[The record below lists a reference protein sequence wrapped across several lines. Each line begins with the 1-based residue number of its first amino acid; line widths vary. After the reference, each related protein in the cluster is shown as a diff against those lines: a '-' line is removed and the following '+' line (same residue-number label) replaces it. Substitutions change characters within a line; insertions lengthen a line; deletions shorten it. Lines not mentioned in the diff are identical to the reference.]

1 MRRNKLN
8 RVVFLMLA
16 AGILLTFAVNGAIA
30 GARKRRAGEPRHG
43 PAEIAEASA
52 GAGSGASEGENYG
65 PGYQIPET
73 EEADAS
79 PAPSSGEVQA
89 TIGPGGAYGTQS
101 PGSYEDFQR
110 KFRETEDTIARIRAS
125 ENKNQ
130 SEVERQNAASTQ
142 LRYWETQMNSVYQT
156 IMSVISTEE
165 AAVLSRDQQDWKKQ
179 REKDAAE
186 AARNSAGSRLEST
199 EYTLSQAEATR
210 QRAYEL
216 LERYRD
222 RL

>member
-1 MRRNKLN
+1 MINRKLN
-8 RVVFLMLA
+8 QIILALLIIGALVTFWTGEAVRNLREQRVPAETAREENTVPETKVEPA
-16 AGILLTFAVNGAIA
+16 AGPSINV
-30 GARKRRAGEPRHG
+30 RKR
-43 PAEIAEASA
+43 
-52 GAGSGASEGENYG
+52 
-65 PGYQIPET
+65 
-73 EEADAS
+73 
-79 PAPSSGEVQA
+79 SSGR
-89 TIGPGGAYGTQS
+89 
-101 PGSYEDFQR
+101 YEEFRR
-110 KFRETEDTIARIRAS
+110 KFRETEETIARMRAA

-130 SEVERQNAASTQ
+130 SDVERQNSASSQ

-156 IMSVISTEE
+156 IMSVLSTEE

-186 AARNSAGSRLEST
+186 AARNSAGSRQEST